1 LKPTSLSTIS
11 DYVDNIKKWAYKD
24 VVHMQNN
31 VLNKNPYTSEFIHN
45 YFFDAQ
51 PKKLNKLFLF
61 KKVSIFYVKSIANF
75 FSIFS

>member
-1 LKPTSLSTIS
+1 MKPTSLSTIS